1 MTKPPEPATPQAEHQ
16 DCTCSA
22 SLTSQPAAVAD
33 GETESREVE
42 SLQPS
47 ASNAQ
52 VTPVLLASSQSHP
65 PSDRAGPPTCR
76 HSVKKGPSSVL
87 SSCLWVGG
95 EMRVREGGSQTP
107 LGGPPGSQGTL
118 SPHCRGWGAA
128 HFHHPQW
135 RPPSSGAPPP
145 PAVPPQA
152 GPRGRGGM
160 GPHKPHTRAHSSES
174 VRMATGRNQPGCPRA
189 EERAN
194 RGACLL
200 RDPRVG
206 VEWPWTGT
214 QSRHLLRRERTL
226 RPVPSDG
233 RGHERPSAD

>member
-145 PAVPPQA
+145 QQCRPRQGPGAAGAWVHTNPTHEPTAVSPSAWPLGGTSPDAHGQRR
-152 GPRGRGGM
+152 GQTGGRVFCVTREWVLSGRGR
-160 GPHKPHTRAHSSES
+160 E
-174 VRMATGRNQPGCPRA
+174 RNPDTC
-189 EERAN
+189 
-194 RGACLL
+194 
-200 RDPRVG
+200 
-206 VEWPWTGT
+206 
-214 QSRHLLRRERTL
+214 
-226 RPVPSDG
+226 SDG
-233 RGHERPSAD
+233 NGP